1 MEKNYLIG
9 EFSERSGIS
18 KRMLRHYDKLD
29 LFSPISLNGENGYR
43 YYSEEQLTEL
53 KKIQFLRDLGFTLQK
68 TKELMDNPLDLTVF
82 TELLKDREV
91 ALTKDADEIKS
102 SLLMIKRT
110 ILYLEKQTP
119 NFFPSLDQLLDL
131 EGSIAMTIEKQQ
143 KEAEKVVEKVDF
155 KQLMNRDVFV
165 ERMEEILEKD
175 QGDHYH
181 FLTLDIDHFM
191 HVNDIDG
198 YEVGDAVIS
207 NVISIII
214 HEVRAAMENAC
225 DEVLIARLGGDEC
238 SVFLKNAD
246 HSKVLACVDT
256 ILNEVR
262 SFDFESIG
270 CSRKITISCG
280 ITHGGKP
287 LHITLMNDKSSKALI
302 EAKRCGRDQ
311 YVVMK

>member
-29 LFSPISLNGENGYR
+29 LFSPIGLNGENGYR
-43 YYSEEQLTEL
+43 YYSEEQLAEL
-53 KKIQFLRDLGFTLQK
+53 KKIQFLRDLGFTLQT
-68 TKELMDNPLDLTVF
+68 TKELMGKPLDLTMF

-110 ILYLEKQTP
+110 ILYLEKQAP

-131 EGSIAMTIEKQQ
+131 EGSISMTIEKD
-143 KEAEKVVEKVDF
+143 KKVVEKVDL
-155 KQLMNRDVFV
+155 KQLINRDVFV
-165 ERMEEILEKD
+165 ERIEEVLEKD
-175 QGDHYH
+175 QGDQYH
-181 FLTLDIDHFM
+181 FMTLDIDHFM
-191 HVNDIDG
+191 HVNDFDG

-207 NVISIII
+207 NVFSIII

-246 HSKVLACVDT
+246 HSNVIACVDT
-256 ILNEVR
+256 IFDEVR
-262 SFDFESIG
+262 SFDFASIG
-270 CSRKITISCG
+270 CNRKITISCG
-280 ITHGGKP
+280 ITHGEKP
-287 LHITLMNDKSSKALI
+287 VHIAQFKDKSTKALI
-302 EAKRCGRDQ
+302 EAKRGGRDQ
-311 YVVMK
+311 YVIME

>member
-43 YYSEEQLTEL
+43 YYSEEQLAEL
-53 KKIQFLRDLGFTLQK
+53 KKIQFLRNLRFTLQT
-68 TKELMDNPLDLTVF
+68 TKELMGKPLELTMF

-91 ALTKDADEIKS
+91 SLTKDADEIKS

-110 ILYLEKQTP
+110 ILYLEKQSP
-119 NFFPSLDQLLDL
+119 NFFPSIDQLLDL
-131 EGSIAMTIEKQQ
+131 EGSITMTIEKD
-143 KEAEKVVEKVDF
+143 KKVVGNVDF
-155 KQLMNRDVFV
+155 KQLMNREVFV

-181 FLTLDIDHFM
+181 FMTLDIDHFM
-191 HVNDIDG
+191 HVNDFDG
-198 YEVGDAVIS
+198 YEVGDAVIL
-207 NVISIII
+207 NVFSIII

-225 DEVLIARLGGDEC
+225 DELLIARLGGDEC

-246 HSKVLACVDT
+246 HSKVIACVDT
-256 ILNEVR
+256 IFNEVR
-262 SFDFESIG
+262 SFDFASIG
-270 CSRKITISCG
+270 CTSNVTISCG
-280 ITHGGKP
+280 LTQCGKP
-287 LHITLMNDKSSKALI
+287 VHVGQLTDKSFKALI
-302 EAKRCGRDQ
+302 EAKRNGGDQ
-311 YVVMK
+311 YMIME